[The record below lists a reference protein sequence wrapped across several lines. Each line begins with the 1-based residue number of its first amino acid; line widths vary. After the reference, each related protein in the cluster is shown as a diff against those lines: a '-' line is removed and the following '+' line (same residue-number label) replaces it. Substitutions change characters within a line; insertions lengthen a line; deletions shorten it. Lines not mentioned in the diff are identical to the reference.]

1 MNGEEYLSKKSKSEC
16 SVAVVAQ
23 WASNNGIDTTGQ
35 AEKRVGIITSVIHHT
50 IRILPQGTSDNI
62 SKEVRYHTY
71 WLKSSGLN
79 LIPLP
84 SILVPLF

>member
-16 SVAVVAQ
+16 SAAVVAQ
-23 WASNNGIDTTGQ
+23 WVINNGIDTLGQ
-35 AEKRVGIITSVIHHT
+35 AEKRVGIITSIICHT
-50 IRILPQGTSDNI
+50 FRILPQGTSDNI
-62 SKEVRYHTY
+62 SKGYRTY